1 MLRKAL
7 ALALALL
14 CQLTLLAPQSWAA
27 YTDVPQGA
35 WYFDMVNQMS
45 QTGLLSGYQDGSFR
59 PDSPITAAEFTA
71 VTARAAGL
79 SPSAASGGH
88 WAAGIMKAA
97 LDRGW
102 YDWDELPPTGEGY
115 DQPIPRQLAAKIA
128 MKALAPDVRG
138 DYNSQS
144 QKIRDFSALE
154 GRYYEP
160 VLAAYQAGVLQ
171 GDQEGN
177 FRPKAGLS
185 RAEACAVV
193 LRAAALSGGSKTPAQ
208 PAPEQKPAQP
218 AVPCKGGVSENGR
231 LQVVGTQLCNE
242 KGQPVVLRGMSSHG
256 LHWYGQF
263 ASAGALAS
271 LKERGANLF
280 RVAMYTG
287 EGGYL
292 SDPSLKEKA
301 FAAVDAAVQQDMY
314 VILDWHILSDGNPM
328 DHGEQAAGFF
338 TEAARRYRDTP
349 NLLYEIC
356 NEPNGNVSWQGQ
368 VKPYAQQAIAAIRA
382 QDPKGV
388 ILVGSPTWS
397 QDIHLAAQDPLEGE
411 NIMYTLHFYAG
422 THGQQ
427 LRDRIDQALALGAPI
442 FVSEWG
448 TSRADGGG
456 GVYLEESKIW
466 LDFLDQRSISWC
478 NWSLCDKGETSAAL
492 NPGASPDGGWSE
504 QDLSKSGQ
512 FVFSRFSNAD

>member
-14 CQLTLLAPQSWAA
+14 CQLTLLAPQSCAA
-27 YTDVPQGA
+27 YTDVPQNA
-35 WYFDMVNQMS
+35 WYHDMVNQMS

-59 PDSPITAAEFTA
+59 PDNPITAAEFTA

-79 SPSAASGGH
+79 SPGASSGH
-88 WAAGIMKAA
+88 WAAGIMQAA
-97 LDRGW
+97 LEKGW
-102 YDWDELPPTGEGY
+102 YDWDELPPTGEQY

-128 MKALAPDVRG
+128 MKALAPDVWG
-138 DYNSQS
+138 DYNTQS
-144 QKIRDFSALE
+144 QKIQDFAALE

-171 GDQEGN
+171 GDDDGN
-177 FRPKAGLS
+177 FRPKEGLS

-193 LRAAALSGGSKTPAQ
+193 LRAANLSGGPKAPAQ
-208 PAPEQKPAQP
+208 PEQP
-218 AVPCKGGVSENGR
+218 AAPVQPVQPCKGGVSENGR
-231 LQVVGTQLCNE
+231 LQVIGTQLCN
-242 KGQPVVLRGMSSHG
+242 KNGQPVTLRGMSSHG
-256 LHWYGQF
+256 MQWYGQF

-271 LKERGANLF
+271 LKEWGANLF

-292 SDPSLKEKA
+292 SDSSLKEKA
-301 FAAVDAAVQQDMY
+301 FAAVDAAVQQDLY

-328 DHGEQAAGFF
+328 DHAEQAAEFF
-338 TEAARRYRDTP
+338 TEAAQRYRDTP
-349 NLLYEIC
+349 NVLYEIC
-356 NEPNGNVSWQGQ
+356 NEPNGNVSWSGQ
-368 VKPYAQQAIAAIRA
+368 VKPYAQQVIAAIRA

-397 QDIHLAAQDPLEGE
+397 QDVHLAAQDPLEGE

-456 GVYLEESKIW
+456 GVYLEESKTW
-466 LDFLDQRSISWC
+466 LDFLDQRSVSWC

-492 NPGASPDGGWSE
+492 NPGANPAGGWSE
-504 QDLSKSGQ
+504 QDLSASGR
-512 FVFSRFSNAD
+512 FVFSRFSSSN